1 MSAGLN
7 LILAASALLFAIGAF
22 AVVARRS
29 GIVMLIGTQ
38 FMFAAGA
45 VAFVAFARFGR
56 GGAPV
61 DAGPAMAFFVAI
73 TAAAELAIGTGMAV
87 VLYRASRAFFL
98 DSDGG

>member
-7 LILAASALLFAIGAF
+7 LFLVASAILFAIGAF

-29 GIVMLIGTQ
+29 AIVMLIGTQ

-45 VAFVAFARFGR
+45 IAFVAFAHFGR

-61 DAGPAMAFFVAI
+61 DAGPAVAFFVAI
-73 TAAAELAIGTGMAV
+73 SAAAELAVGAAMAV
-87 VLYRASRAFFL
+87 VLYRASRSFFI
-98 DSDGG
+98 DADGG